1 MGDVEI
7 PNWLKALP
15 LAPEF
20 RPTDTEFAD
29 PIAYISKI
37 EKEASAFGI
46 CKIIPPLPKPSKR
59 YVFSNLNKSL
69 LKSPELASDINSIG
83 VSNCLKMVSGDS
95 GNDGEARAV
104 FTTRHQELGQS
115 IKRTKGTI
123 QIPISGVHKQVW
135 QSGEIY
141 TLEQFESKSK
151 AFARS
156 VLGMVKEVSPLV
168 IEAMFWK
175 AASEKP
181 IYVEYANDMPGSAF
195 GESKG
200 QFRYIHRRRR
210 KKAYYQRSLDAKDCQ
225 EPKMESIRDAQTVE
239 SKDASAHNHADTWS
253 QTSNSTSTLST
264 FSPNEV
270 LNSIRQKSSDSSNEM
285 EGTAGWKLSNSPW
298 NLQVIARSQGSIT
311 RFMPDDIPGV
321 TSPMV
326 YIGMLFSW
334 FAWHVEDH
342 ELHSMNFLHIG
353 SSKTWYAV
361 PGDYAFAFEQ
371 LVRTEAYG
379 GNVDHLAALTL
390 LGEKTTLLSPEAVVA
405 SGIPCCRLTQ
415 NPGEFVVTFPRA
427 YHVGFSHGFNCGEA
441 ANFGTP
447 QWLAVAKEA
456 AVRRA
461 AMNYLPMLSHQQLLY
476 LLTMSFVSRV
486 PRTLLP
492 GVRSSRLRDRQKEE
506 RELLVKR
513 SFIEDM
519 LQENNLLSILL
530 GKQSTYHAVLWN
542 ADLLPDSSKDSQ
554 LPDLTSTTGSFMADN
569 MSNLFSADKS
579 NHSCLFDEMS
589 LYLENLTDFY
599 MGDDSLPCHFQT
611 DSGALACVG
620 CGILGF
626 PFMTVVQPSERSAME
641 LLPVSGNA
649 LSVIDLTLT
658 NEPSKL
664 SLMNCDKGWNTS
676 CKFLRPRIFCLE
688 HAAQIIEMLQCKG
701 GASVLVICHSDYQKI
716 KAHARAVAE
725 EIGCSFD
732 YNEVPLDTASP
743 EDLTLIDLAIDSE
756 EHDECEEDWTAKLGI
771 NLRYCV
777 NARKNSPY
785 KQAPFKLALGMLFP
799 EKFPDSDVLSVNWQ
813 SKRFRSRRLKYL
825 AQAKACDEI
834 QRKEDDQLE
843 VKTDGSTAKKMLQ
856 YSRRKFRSKQGCFP
870 GSNMVHAPHK
880 ESINMPAFLSGDS
893 GNQVSENEPGT
904 ENSRS
909 DCPLSCVLQPE
920 NHLTEMTTSLSLK
933 AASSR
938 PSNFN
943 LEPMSVDENTGPE
956 VHNQTTEELI
966 IDGKSSC
973 TTPDHSKVP
982 CKMGSSEIGS
992 KDHEISDDKINS
1004 SSLTVAKDK
1013 NIDMRTED
1021 LVTEAI
1027 NTSYSNSLYV
1037 CEVHQE
1043 FDSTDKSNKVEATS
1057 SPVSSVT
1064 EQTQV
1069 IVEENSDSARKNHS
1083 TESMSF
1089 GASLKETVETS
1100 NLNASN
1106 KELTVNC
1113 DKSINEQTSN
1123 IDAHEVPKELC
1134 APADSSPQFI
1144 SDVRKELEIQPSS
1157 MNDEEICSGTGA
1169 HPSLKDSSVSI
1180 QECSASEGEKC
1191 AKDNLNESKVHFSQ
1205 GYREL
1210 TSSESTP
1217 GLWSNTQKKR
1227 NRELEQIQED
1237 NINFHGFV
1245 RSPCEG
1251 LRPRASKVASCGS
1264 MAETSNSMGE
1274 NPEFKRA
1281 RKSSDVVVSSKN
1293 KGSVKRSHKCD
1304 LDGCHMSFATKAEL
1318 MLHKRN
1324 RCPHDGCGKKFR
1336 SHKYAVLHQRV
1347 HDDDRPLK
1355 CPWEGCSM
1363 SFKWAWART
1372 EHIRV
1377 HTGEKPYHC
1386 KVEGC
1391 GLSFRFVSDF
1401 SRHRR
1406 KTGHYV
1412 KSLN

>member
-1 MGDVEI
+1 MGNVEI
-7 PNWLKALP
+7 PNWLKDLP

-69 LKSPELASDINSIG
+69 LKSPELASDSNSVG
-83 VSNCLKMVSGDS
+83 VSNSLKIISGDGGS
-95 GNDGEARAV
+95 DGEARAV
-104 FTTRHQELGQS
+104 FTTRHQELGQG

-123 QIPISGVHKQVW
+123 QSPLSGVHKQVW
-135 QSGEIY
+135 QSGEVY

-200 QFRYIHRRRR
+200 QFHYIHRRRR
-210 KKAYYQRSLDAKDCQ
+210 KKAYYQRSLDTSDCQ
-225 EPKMESIRDAQTVE
+225 EPKMDEIEDTQTGE
-239 SKDASAHNHADTWS
+239 SKDASAHNHADLCLRS
-253 QTSNSTSTLST
+253 SNSTSKPST
-264 FSPNEV
+264 FSSNEAP
-270 LNSIRQKSSDSSNEM
+270 LSIRQKSSDSSDDM

-298 NLQVIARSQGSIT
+298 NLQVIARSQGSLT

-321 TSPMV
+321 TSPM
-326 YIGMLFSW
+326 
-334 FAWHVEDH
+334 
-342 ELHSMNFLHIG
+342 
-353 SSKTWYAV
+353 TWYAV
-361 PGDYAFAFEQ
+361 PGDYASAFEE
-371 LVRTEAYG
+371 LIRTEVGG
-379 GNVDHLAALTL
+379 GNIDHLAALTL

-447 QWLAVAKEA
+447 RWLTVAKEA

-519 LQENNLLSILL
+519 QQENKLLSILL

-542 ADLLPDSSKDSQ
+542 ADLLPDSSKDSPQ
-554 LPDLTSTTGSFMADN
+554 LPDLTSTTRTSMED
-569 MSNLFSADKS
+569 MSNLSSADKS

-589 LYLENLTDFY
+589 FYMENLTEFY
-599 MGDDSLPCHFQT
+599 IGDDSLPCHFQT

-626 PFMTVVQPSERSAME
+626 PFMAVVQPSERSAME
-641 LLPVSGNA
+641 FQPVSGNA
-649 LSVIDLTLT
+649 LSVTDRPST

-664 SLMNCDKGWNTS
+664 PLMNCDKGWNTS

-688 HAAQIIEMLQCKG
+688 HAVQIMEMLHCKG

-716 KAHARAVAE
+716 KAHSRAVAD
-725 EIGCSFD
+725 EIGCAFH
-732 YNEVPLDTASP
+732 YNEVPLETASP
-743 EDLTLIDLAIDSE
+743 EDLTLIDLAIDGE
-756 EHDECEEDWTAKLGI
+756 EHNECEEDWTSELGI

-777 NARKNSPY
+777 KARKNSAY
-785 KQAPFKLALGMLFP
+785 EQAPFKLTLGMLFP
-799 EKFPDSDVLSVNWQ
+799 EKFPDSDVLSVNWL
-813 SKRFRSRRLKYL
+813 SKRFRSRRLNL
-825 AQAKACDEI
+825 AQAKAC
-834 QRKEDDQLE
+834 QRKKDDRSE
-843 VKTDGSTAKKMLQ
+843 GKTDGSPAKKMLQ
-856 YSRRKFRSKQGCFP
+856 YSRRKFRSKQGCFS
-870 GSNMVHAPHK
+870 GSNMVHVSHK
-880 ESINMPAFLSGDS
+880 ESIDVPAVLSGDF
-893 GNQVSENEPGT
+893 GIQTPENKPNT
-904 ENSRS
+904 ENSTSVVKPS
-909 DCPLSCVLQPE
+909 DF
-920 NHLTEMTTSLSLK
+920 T
-933 AASSR
+933 
-938 PSNFN
+938 
-943 LEPMSVDENTGPE
+943 LEPRSVDENAGPQFQ
-956 VHNQTTEELI
+956 NQTTVELK
-966 IDGKSSC
+966 IDGQSSC
-973 TTPDHSKVP
+973 TTPDHSMLP
-982 CKMGSSEIGS
+982 CNMGASEIGNE
-992 KDHEISDDKINS
+992 DNEILHDKINS
-1004 SSLTVAKDK
+1004 SSLTVVKDK
-1013 NIDMRTED
+1013 NIDMLSQNLITE
-1021 LVTEAI
+1021 EI
-1027 NTSYSNSLYV
+1027 NTNCSNSLYSN
-1037 CEVHQE
+1037 EAHQE
-1043 FDSTDKSNKVEATS
+1043 FEPTHKSNRLEATS

-1064 EQTQV
+1064 QQTLAST
-1069 IVEENSDSARKNHS
+1069 EENSDSARKDRI
-1083 TESMSF
+1083 TESMSY
-1089 GASLKETVETS
+1089 GASLKKTTDTSCMNVNNMEPTVS
-1100 NLNASN
+1100 
-1106 KELTVNC
+1106 C
-1113 DKSINEQTSN
+1113 DRSINMPMSK

-1134 APADSSPQFI
+1134 ASADSSPQST
-1144 SDVRKELEIQPSS
+1144 SDVRNEPEIHPNS
-1157 MNDEEICSGTGA
+1157 MNDEEICSGLGA
-1169 HPSLKDSSVSI
+1169 MPSLKDSSMPI
-1180 QECSASEGEKC
+1180 RECSTTEGEEY
-1191 AKDNLNESKVHFSQ
+1191 ARDSLNGSKVHSSHD
-1205 GYREL
+1205 YREL
-1210 TSSESTP
+1210 PSSERK
-1217 GLWSNTQKKR
+1217 QKKR
-1227 NRELEQIQED
+1227 NRELEQIQEA
-1237 NINFHGFV
+1237 NTSFQGFV

-1251 LRPRASKVASCGS
+1251 LRPRACKEASDRG
-1264 MAETSNSMGE
+1264 MAETSNSVEE
-1274 NPEFKRA
+1274 NQEVKRA
-1281 RKSSDVVVSSKN
+1281 RRTSSDVVVSSKN
-1293 KGSVKRSHKCD
+1293 KKNAVKRSHKCD
-1304 LDGCHMSFATKAEL
+1304 LDGCHMSFTTKADL
-1318 MLHKRN
+1318 MFHKRN

-1391 GLSFRFVSDF
+1391 GLSFRFVSDY

-1412 KSLN
+1412 KSVD